1 MSDKTSVDRR
11 LRPVATYLAVW
22 AVVSVIAVVVGAST
36 AGAQEPYLGSLPVAP
51 SAMVTAGDAFSPA
64 AVVFDVLEGQVTLDV
79 FADRAC
85 DRRVASN
92 TFDIAGLE
100 TPGPPVVLDEP
111 GIYYAQTQVEGGP
124 QSKCERLTEVVDEPE
139 LEVSQDG
146 ATVRATS
153 NLRGV
158 ATAVLMESGCTGGA
172 LGSTQWRADTRTSQS
187 PPLAA
192 PAGRPAGS
200 VQVTISGDTGRTV
213 TTCQGWASKSAQV
226 TTTTADPTIQE
237 ELVLA
242 EAPAKRT
249 TTTQPGPDDPL
260 ATANPATAT
269 TTTGVATTVAPTTT
283 APEPSVA
290 GVPDLA
296 DTGPTRTGMAAAL
309 GAALLLLVGA
319 VTVLIANRS
328 NKERGT
334 S

>member
-1 MSDKTSVDRR
+1 
-11 LRPVATYLAVW
+11 
-22 AVVSVIAVVVGAST
+22 
-36 AGAQEPYLGSLPVAP
+36 
-51 SAMVTAGDAFSPA
+51 
-64 AVVFDVLEGQVTLDV
+64 
-79 FADRAC
+79 
-85 DRRVASN
+85 
-92 TFDIAGLE
+92 
-100 TPGPPVVLDEP
+100 
-111 GIYYAQTQVEGGP
+111 
-124 QSKCERLTEVVDEPE
+124 
-139 LEVSQDG
+139 
-146 ATVRATS
+146 VRATS

-187 PPLAA
+187 PPMAA

-213 TTCQGWASKSAQV
+213 TTCLGWASKAQRV

-260 ATANPATAT
+260 ATANPASTST
-269 TTTGVATTVAPTTT
+269 TVVATTVAPTTT
-283 APEPSVA
+283 APEPTVA

-309 GAALLLLVGA
+309 GAALLLLAGA

>member
-1 MSDKTSVDRR
+1 MSDNTSVDRR

-22 AVVSVIAVVVGAST
+22 AVASVIAVGVWAST
-36 AGAQEPYLGSLPVAP
+36 AGAQEPYRGSLPVTP
-51 SAMVTAGDAFSPA
+51 SGMVTAGDAFSPE
-64 AVVFDVLEGQVTLDV
+64 AVVFVELQGSVTLDV

-92 TFDIAGLE
+92 TFDIVGLE
-100 TPGPPVVLDEP
+100 TPGPQVVLDEP
-111 GIYYAQTQVEGGP
+111 GIYYARTQVENGP
-124 QSKCERLTEVVDEPE
+124 RSKCERFTEVVDEPA

-146 ATVRATS
+146 STVRATS

-187 PPLAA
+187 PSLAA

-213 TTCQGWASKSAQV
+213 TTCQGWASKSQRV
-226 TTTTADPTIQE
+226 TTTTADPTVQE

-249 TTTQPGPDDPL
+249 TTTQPGPNDPL
-260 ATANPATAT
+260 ATANPTST
-269 TTTGVATTVAPTTT
+269 TTTVVSTTVAPTTT
-283 APEPSVA
+283 APVPSVA

-309 GAALLLLVGA
+309 GAGLLLLAGA
-319 VTVLIANRS
+319 MTVLIANRS

>member
-11 LRPVATYLAVW
+11 LRPVATYLALW
-22 AVVSVIAVVVGAST
+22 AMVSVIAVVVWAST
-36 AGAQEPYLGSLPVAP
+36 AGAQEPYRGSLPVAP
-51 SAMVTAGDAFSPA
+51 SAMVTAGDAFSPV
-64 AVVFDVLEGQVTLDV
+64 AVVFVDLDGPVTLDV

-85 DRRVASN
+85 DRRVVSN
-92 TFDIAGLE
+92 TFDIVGLE
-100 TPGPPVVLDEP
+100 TPGPPVVLDDP
-111 GIYYAQTQVEGGP
+111 GVYYARTQVENGP
-124 QSKCERLTEVVDEPE
+124 RSECERLTEVVDEPA

-146 ATVRATS
+146 STVRATS

-187 PPLAA
+187 PPLAT
-192 PAGRPAGS
+192 PPGRPAGS

-213 TTCQGWASKSAQV
+213 TTCLGWAYKSQQV
-226 TTTTADPTIQE
+226 TTTTSDPTVQE

-260 ATANPATAT
+260 ATASPAST
-269 TTTGVATTVAPTTT
+269 TTAAVATTSAPTTT

-309 GAALLLLVGA
+309 GAGLLILVGA
-319 VTVLIANRS
+319 VIVLIANRS

>member
-1 MSDKTSVDRR
+1 MSDKTSIDRR
-11 LRPVATYLAVW
+11 LMPVATYLAMW
-22 AVVSVIAVVVGAST
+22 AIVSVIAVVVWAST
-36 AGAQEPYLGSLPVAP
+36 AGAQEPYRGSLPVAP
-51 SAMVTAGDAFSPA
+51 SGMVTAGDALSPV
-64 AVVFDVLEGQVTLDV
+64 AVVFVDLNGPVTLDV

-100 TPGPPVVLDEP
+100 TPGPPVVLNEP
-111 GIYYAQTQVEGGP
+111 GIYYARTQVEGGP
-124 QSKCERLTEVVDEPE
+124 SSKCERLTEVVDEPA

-187 PPLAA
+187 PSLAA

-213 TTCQGWASKSAQV
+213 TTCQGWASKSQRV
-226 TTTTADPTIQE
+226 TTTTADPTVQE

-249 TTTQPGPDDPL
+249 TTTQPGPNDPL
-260 ATANPATAT
+260 ATANPTSAT
-269 TTTGVATTVAPTTT
+269 TTVVSTTVAPTTT
-283 APEPSVA
+283 APVPSVA

-296 DTGPTRTGMAAAL
+296 DTGPTRTGMAAGL
-309 GAALLLLVGA
+309 GAALLLLGGA

>member
-1 MSDKTSVDRR
+1 MSDNTNVDRR

-22 AVVSVIAVVVGAST
+22 TIVSAIAVVVWAST
-36 AGAQEPYLGSLPVAP
+36 AGAQEPYRGSLPIAP
-51 SAMVTAGDAFSPA
+51 SAIVTAGDAFSPV
-64 AVVFDVLEGQVTLDV
+64 AVVFVDLDGPVTLDV
-79 FADRAC
+79 FADRVC
-85 DRRVASN
+85 DRQLASN

-111 GIYYAQTQVEGGP
+111 GVYYAQTQVENGP
-124 QSKCERLTEVVDEPE
+124 RSKCERLTEVVDEPA

-146 ATVRATS
+146 STVRATT

-192 PAGRPAGS
+192 PPGRPAGS

-213 TTCQGWASKSAQV
+213 TTCLGWASKSLQV

-249 TTTQPGPDDPL
+249 TTTQPGPNDPL
-260 ATANPATAT
+260 ATANPAPT
-269 TTTGVATTVAPTTT
+269 TTTVVVTTVAPTTT
-283 APEPSVA
+283 APEPSLA

-309 GAALLLLVGA
+309 GAAWLLLVGA